1 MKMGTKWKPHE
12 IELLKQHYSD
22 KTIKELCE
30 IFKRSE
36 RSIYSQADVLGLKK
50 SNEYLKKL
58 KELEAERLKS
68 FGNQYRFQKGQKPWN
83 KDVKGYMGAN
93 VTSFKKGIKPHNT
106 RQVGDTRIDG
116 KDMFLLVKVADKQW
130 IRKEI
135 LIWESVHGKVPKGH
149 VIRVK
154 NPTLNKYD
162 INNLMLITHA
172 ENMLLNSIHRHPKE
186 LQQTIRALKK
196 LNKAIKKYGTK
207 QN

>member
-30 IFKRSE
+30 ILKRSE
-36 RSIYSQADVLGLKK
+36 RSIYSQANFLCLKK
-50 SNEYLKKL
+50 SDEHIKKIL
-58 KELEAERLKS
+58 ELEAERLRS
-68 FGNQYRFQKGQKPWN
+68 FGNQFRFQKGQKPWN

-93 VTSFKKGIKPHNT
+93 VTSFKKGNKPHNT
-106 RQVGDTRIDG
+106 KQVGDTRIDG
-116 KDMFLLVKVADKQW
+116 KDKFLLVKVADRQW

-135 LIWESVHGKVPKGH
+135 LIWESVHGKVPKGY
-149 VIRVK
+149 VVRVK
-154 NPTLNKYD
+154 NPALNKYD
-162 INNLMLITHA
+162 INNLMLISWA
-172 ENMLLNSIHRHPKE
+172 ENLKLNTIHRYPKD

-196 LNKAIKKYGTK
+196 LKKAIKKYGTK